1 MRETNGF
8 KPIRDLLEGCWP
20 GEWGAD
26 PGAGQSN
33 CVVYRAT
40 DIDDEGHLYLE
51 AGVERFVLPAKL
63 IAKSLKPGDI
73 LLEASGGTPD
83 RPVGRVALV
92 NGSTRKT
99 ALTSNFFRFM
109 RPKQSIDARFLTYQL
124 VALNRS
130 SAIWRYQQQT
140 TGLINLKVSGYLA
153 HHVWTPS
160 PELQQRIATILTK
173 ADTAIE
179 RTEALIS
186 KYQQIKAGLMHDLF
200 TRGVLPNG
208 HLRRPR
214 EQAPKLYHETAIGW
228 IPKAWRYELLDQL
241 AHRGS
246 GHTPNKDHPDYWNGG
261 IKWVSLADSHRLDQ
275 LYISDTELQISQKGI
290 QNSSAVLHPA
300 GIVVLS
306 RDAGVGKSAITTQP
320 MAVSQHF
327 MCWNC
332 DLKMDNHFLYYWLQH
347 NKRTFENIAMGS
359 TILTI
364 GLPYFKKLRIACP
377 VDLNEQVSI
386 ASKVKAADKR
396 LFALQNDLSKMKRLK
411 LGLMQD
417 LLTGKV
423 PVRVSEPVTEA
434 VVA

>member
-1 MRETNGF
+1 
-8 KPIRDLLEGCWP
+8 
-20 GEWGAD
+20 
-26 PGAGQSN
+26 
-33 CVVYRAT
+33 
-40 DIDDEGHLYLE
+40 
-51 AGVERFVLPAKL
+51 
-63 IAKSLKPGDI
+63 
-73 LLEASGGTPD
+73 
-83 RPVGRVALV
+83 
-92 NGSTRKT
+92 
-99 ALTSNFFRFM
+99 
-109 RPKQSIDARFLTYQL
+109 
-124 VALNRS
+124 
-130 SAIWRYQQQT
+130 
-140 TGLINLKVSGYLA
+140 
-153 HHVWTPS
+153 
-160 PELQQRIATILTK
+160 
-173 ADTAIE
+173 
-179 RTEALIS
+179 
-186 KYQQIKAGLMHDLF
+186 
-200 TRGVLPNG
+200 
-208 HLRRPR
+208 
-214 EQAPKLYHETAIGW
+214 
-228 IPKAWRYELLDQL
+228 
-241 AHRGS
+241 
-246 GHTPNKDHPDYWNGG
+246 
-261 IKWVSLADSHRLDQ
+261 
-275 LYISDTELQISQKGI
+275 
-290 QNSSAVLHPA
+290 
-300 GIVVLS
+300 VVLS